1 MRRRA
6 ALPRVVPLRAALWA
20 ALLASA
26 FSPALAHEPLWGETP
41 TIFGPG
47 VWHPEIRLGSV
58 RRGSVDEPGDERMD
72 EIEGMV
78 GLQYGINRFVNVRLT
93 VPMTRAT
100 VEENLGGTVGESS
113 FSGVGDALIEGKYRF
128 HLVQETGLQKSQAVL
143 LGWKLPTGEDDAT
156 GPDGARLPPSQQ
168 PGSGRHGLELG
179 WAIDQERLV
188 DTWWACAFY
197 MHDFGSGFREG
208 DMAEVTAAYGRWLVR
223 PNVADELGL
232 NLALGIHARGGGD
245 DRLEDGSSADNSYRL
260 AGLHLT
266 PIVSFGRS
274 QYRIG
279 VFVPLVRSGDELST
293 DFSYEVRMGWEMF
306 F

>member
-1 MRRRA
+1 
-6 ALPRVVPLRAALWA
+6 VPPRAALWA
-20 ALLASA
+20 ALLASTC
-26 FSPALAHEPLWGETP
+26 SPALAHEPLWGETP

-113 FSGVGDALIEGKYRF
+113 FSGVGDAMIEGKYRF

-143 LGWKLPTGEDDAT
+143 LGWKLPTGEDDVT

-179 WAIDQERLV
+179 WAIDQERLD

-232 NLALGIHARGGGD
+232 NLALGIHARGSGD

>member
-6 ALPRVVPLRAALWA
+6 GLPRAGRRHAVPPRAALWA
-20 ALLASA
+20 ALLASTC
-26 FSPALAHEPLWGETP
+26 SPALAHEPLWGETP

-113 FSGVGDALIEGKYRF
+113 FSGVGDAMIEGKYRF

-143 LGWKLPTGEDDAT
+143 LGWKLPTGEDDVT

-168 PGSGRHGLELG
+168 PS
-179 WAIDQERLV
+179 
-188 DTWWACAFY
+188 
-197 MHDFGSGFREG
+197 S
-208 DMAEVTAAYGRWLVR
+208 R
-223 PNVADELGL
+223 P
-232 NLALGIHARGGGD
+232 
-245 DRLEDGSSADNSYRL
+245 
-260 AGLHLT
+260 
-266 PIVSFGRS
+266 
-274 QYRIG
+274 
-279 VFVPLVRSGDELST
+279 
-293 DFSYEVRMGWEMF
+293 
-306 F
+306 